1 MAKPDKTGKDL
12 AQFNI
17 KNAVY
22 ALVGEDETIKPLA
35 WMNTFSKDR
44 NITTKTFY
52 GDGELIVSVTSD
64 KKMSGAI
71 GTTARDSDF
80 EKDIGSMYAPDGGGI
95 AEIAMRTIKPIHFG
109 FETDFIGE
117 DGIKKAKKVWVLNM
131 QVQSA
136 NESLTQDKED
146 ITESTFDYN
155 YEAYGVNLKDNA
167 GTKDFVDENG
177 QTIRVYTISKKPG
190 EEGYETFLDS
200 IPEPKAPAAQ

>member
-22 ALVGEDETIKPLA
+22 ALVGAEETIKPLT

-44 NITTKTFY
+44 NITTKAFY
-52 GDGELIVSVTSD
+52 GDGELIISVPSD

-80 EKDIGSMYAPDGGGI
+80 EKDIGSMYEPQGGGI
-95 AEIAMRTIKPIHFG
+95 AEIAMRAIKPIHFG
-109 FETDFIGE
+109 FETDFIGK
-117 DGIKKAKKVWVLNM
+117 DGIKKTKKVWVINM

-155 YEAYGVNLKDNA
+155 YEAYGINLKDNA
-167 GTKDFVDENG
+167 GTKDFVDEETG
-177 QTIRVYTISKKPG
+177 QTIRVYTVSKKPG
-190 EEGYETFLDS
+190 DEGYETFLES
-200 IPEPKAPAAQ
+200 IPEPKAPAA

>member
-22 ALVGEDETIKPLA
+22 ALVGDDETIKPMA

-44 NITTKTFY
+44 NITTKAFY
-52 GDGELIVSVTSD
+52 GDGELIVAAPSD

-109 FETDFIGE
+109 FETDFIGT
-117 DGIKKAKKVWVLNM
+117 DGVRKTKKVWVLNM

-200 IPEPKAPAAQ
+200 VPEPKAPAA